1 MQNKTPHEPDENVMD
16 AEEVWDD
23 ARELAGLLRQNLSQT
38 EPVVRLQIPLSAL
51 LAAVDELNQ
60 EELRILKEHVEERLI
75 S

>member
-1 MQNKTPHEPDENVMD
+1 MENKTPHEPDENVMD